1 MFLSKTKEVIFVK
14 RKNWICLLLVLV
26 MALAMLPTAAFA
38 ANGTPEGNWADYA
51 ADAFAGGTGAKD
63 DPYLI
68 ATAEQLAK
76 LAADV
81 KAGEKYSNTYFRL
94 EADLD
99 LSAHVWTPI
108 GTYIWPINGTSTS
121 LAFSGNFDGNSK
133 TISGLYVDER
143 ETKSV
148 AGLFGYVNCSKD
160 DHLDVG
166 IKDLII
172 VDAAIYTSEEGLM
185 ENSAGILA
193 GLVMANPNLSITVSN
208 VTVSGTIVCEMT
220 DGSNKIGGLVGDST
234 RVTYTD
240 CHADGVAISGGTNMG
255 GFAGISGMS
264 TFTNCTATGTV
275 DGGWS
280 LGGFVGYP
288 SSIGVEG
295 PDVFDHCTADVD
307 VTGFDWNLGGFAGFL
322 EDGTITD
329 CVAYG
334 DVTST
339 LTAAQPK
346 VGGFAGSV
354 GNTDR
359 GTSPSITDSHAA
371 GVVTGAHPTI
381 PAGGF
386 VGYWDAATLTGCSF
400 HADKNPGLN
409 SVGEGTVPGEDAIA
423 AVSTSQVLRNIC
435 EDYYGGHSLVH
446 VPEVDPTDTSAGNIE
461 YWRCERCGAC
471 FADETGTIEIDP
483 ASVTLPATAPPSIPG
498 SNEGQV
504 GGGDWDWP
512 SSSGGSTSGSGSA
525 NGSTSGDKLNP
536 DTGDSSLMAGIA
548 LLAAASVGGILLSK
562 KRK

>member
-193 GLVMANPNLSITVSN
+193 GLVMANRIISITVSN

-240 CHADGVAISGGTNMG
+240 CHADGVAISGGTNHGRLRGDFWHVHLHRLHRHRHG
-255 GFAGISGMS
+255 GRR
-264 TFTNCTATGTV
+264 
-275 DGGWS
+275 
-280 LGGFVGYP
+280 L
-288 SSIGVEG
+288 
-295 PDVFDHCTADVD
+295 VFGRLCRLL
-307 VTGFDWNLGGFAGFL
+307 F
-322 EDGTITD
+322 
-329 CVAYG
+329 
-334 DVTST
+334 
-339 LTAAQPK
+339 
-346 VGGFAGSV
+346 
-354 GNTDR
+354 
-359 GTSPSITDSHAA
+359 
-371 GVVTGAHPTI
+371 
-381 PAGGF
+381 
-386 VGYWDAATLTGCSF
+386 F
-400 HADKNPGLN
+400 H
-409 SVGEGTVPGEDAIA
+409 
-423 AVSTSQVLRNIC
+423 
-435 EDYYGGHSLVH
+435 
-446 VPEVDPTDTSAGNIE
+446 
-461 YWRCERCGAC
+461 RC
-471 FADETGTIEIDP
+471 
-483 ASVTLPATAPPSIPG
+483 
-498 SNEGQV
+498 
-504 GGGDWDWP
+504 
-512 SSSGGSTSGSGSA
+512 
-525 NGSTSGDKLNP
+525 
-536 DTGDSSLMAGIA
+536 
-548 LLAAASVGGILLSK
+548 
-562 KRK
+562 

>member
-264 TFTNCTATGTV
+264 TFTDCTATGTV
-275 DGGWS
+275 DGGWA
-280 LGGFVGYP
+280 LGGFVGYS

-334 DVTST
+334 DVTSS
-339 LTAAQPK
+339 ASNFQPK

-359 GTSPSITDSHAA
+359 VTSPSITDSHAA

-386 VGYWDAATLTGCSF
+386 VGYWDDATLTGCSF
-400 HADKNPGLN
+400 DADKNPGLN

-498 SNEGQV
+498 SNEDQV

-512 SSSGGSTSGSGSA
+512 SSTGDSSTGGSASGTTTG
-525 NGSTSGDKLNP
+525 GKENP
-536 DTGDSSLMAGIA
+536 STGDSSLMAGVV
-548 LLAAASVGGILLSK
+548 LLAAASAGGILLSK
-562 KRK
+562 KRR

>member
-220 DGSNKIGGLVGDST
+220 DGYNKIGGLVGDST

-334 DVTST
+334 DVTSS
-339 LTAAQPK
+339 ASNFQPK

-354 GNTDR
+354 GNTDL

-386 VGYWDAATLTGCSF
+386 VGYWDDATLTGCSF
-400 HADKNPGLN
+400 DADKNPGLN

-435 EDYYGGHSLVH
+435 EDYYGGHI
-446 VPEVDPTDTSAGNIE
+446 PPTPLRATLSTGAVSAAVLALPTRRAPLRLIPLLSP
-461 YWRCERCGAC
+461 CQ
-471 FADETGTIEIDP
+471 P
-483 ASVTLPATAPPSIPG
+483 QLLPAFPAPTW
-498 SNEGQV
+498 V
-504 GGGDWDWP
+504 
-512 SSSGGSTSGSGSA
+512 
-525 NGSTSGDKLNP
+525 
-536 DTGDSSLMAGIA
+536 
-548 LLAAASVGGILLSK
+548 
-562 KRK
+562 R